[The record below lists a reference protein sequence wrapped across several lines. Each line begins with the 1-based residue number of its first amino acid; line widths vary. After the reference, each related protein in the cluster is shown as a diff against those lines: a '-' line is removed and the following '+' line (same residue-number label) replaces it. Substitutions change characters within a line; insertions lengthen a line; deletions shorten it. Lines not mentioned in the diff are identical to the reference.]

1 MSSGDLYRD
10 YLAGDAALRPFFAHG
25 VHELAGAAQGL
36 PAWSAPM
43 LEGLIEYQ
51 AELGLAR
58 GISADGL
65 AVVTGQQPGLLTG
78 PLYTIYK
85 AITAI
90 HLAQHVANET
100 GRAVTPIFWAAADDH
115 DFEEVRSACLL
126 TRDHALLEL
135 KYTPE
140 ADIAGFP
147 MHRVPVEASLHAIVD
162 QAANE
167 ATGSEF
173 TEEIRAFLHESLEAS
188 RSFSD
193 WFCRILARLFRDT
206 PLVIFSTEL
215 PAARISAA
223 PIFAREIDTP
233 LESTRLLNAAGERL
247 AALGYPPQVVKAA
260 DECAFFVEFNRR
272 RRKVLWRDG
281 VFFVPEENLRYT
293 QGEMQALL
301 AEAPERFSA
310 NVALRPV
317 VQQALFPTVAYIG
330 GPGELAYWA
339 QFKDV
344 FAHFGQPMPLVYP
357 RAQAALSSIKLN
369 KLLAKYGFELPALA
383 QPREAL
389 LQQAL
394 AASVKSPALE
404 TFRAGRSAVEGAA
417 ESLRA
422 AVRGAKKIDKA
433 SAEAADTAAEQV
445 RMAMDRLEKAL
456 LRADTTQTETTRKQ
470 VERIATA
477 LMPERK
483 PQERVYTVF
492 SFLFEHGWGLID
504 RLSEALNSETFTM
517 NEIEL

>member
-1 MSSGDLYRD
+1 MSSGGFYRD
-10 YLAGDAALRPFFAHG
+10 YLDGAEALRPFFEHG
-25 VHELAGAAQGL
+25 VRDLAGAAHGL
-36 PAWSAPM
+36 PAWDPAM
-43 LEGLIEYQ
+43 LEGLIAYQ
-51 AELGLAR
+51 AELGLTR
-58 GISADGL
+58 GISADSL

-78 PLYTIYK
+78 SLYTIYK

-90 HLAQHVANET
+90 HLAQRAANET

-140 ADIAGFP
+140 ADFAGFP
-147 MHRVPVEASLHAIVD
+147 MHRTPVESSLHAIID

-173 TEEIRAFLHESLEAS
+173 TDEIRTFLHASLDAS

-193 WFCRILARLFRDT
+193 WFCRILARLFQDT
-206 PLVIFSTEL
+206 PLVIFTTEL
-215 PAARISAA
+215 SAARTLAA

-260 DECAFFVEFNRR
+260 DECAYFVEFDRR
-272 RRKVLWRDG
+272 RRKVLWRDDA
-281 VFFVPEENLRYT
+281 FLVPEENLRYT
-293 QGEMQALL
+293 QAEMRALL

-317 VQQALFPTVAYIG
+317 VQQVLFPTVAYIG

-357 RAQAALSSIKLN
+357 RAQAVLSTIKLN
-369 KLLAKYGFELPALA
+369 KLLAKYGFDLPALA
-383 QPREAL
+383 QPRDVL

-404 TFRAGRSAVEGAA
+404 TLRAGRGKVEFAA
-417 ESLRA
+417 EELRA
-422 AVRGAKKIDKA
+422 ALRGVKKIDKA
-433 SAEAADTAAEQV
+433 SADAADTAAEQV
-445 RMAMDRLEKAL
+445 RTAMDRLEKAL

-492 SFLFEHGWGLID
+492 SYLFEHGWGLVD
-504 RLSEALNSETFTM
+504 RLSEALNSETFAM